1 MDGPSSVT
9 ALVLP
14 PVPTALTATAP
25 ITAVPLTATG
35 VPARRTRFRARLPA
49 ARWPRWA
56 SAPFRRWQAWRANV
70 RTVPAV
76 AVITVLVLMPTLAS
90 SDASGVASVEFGV
103 QATSGGSRMDPL
115 HVQEAFDGLREGSP
129 VVGWAVTGGTLAE
142 TEVTGF
148 PNAGDRSLRIEVAEA
163 GRAVR
168 LCKMGRFVEPVAVS
182 LDFLIR
188 GRGASDRI
196 AIELPSGSRTLVEAS
211 ATLGR
216 GLTLRAGSATYSV
229 DRGIDPEVW
238 YRSTLTFD
246 SSTWAVSWMIDD
258 RASRTPILRTPPV
271 PLDTDLGV
279 ADGICL
285 SVRAARVT
293 DLFFLDN
300 VRV

>member
-1 MDGPSSVT
+1 M
-9 ALVLP
+9 
-14 PVPTALTATAP
+14 ATAP
-25 ITAVPLTATG
+25 LTTVPHPATS
-35 VPARRTRFRARLPA
+35 VPARRTRVRVHLPA
-49 ARWPRWA
+49 PRWA
-56 SAPFRRWQAWRANV
+56 VAPFSRWQAWRAANV

-76 AVITVLVLMPTLAS
+76 AVATMLLLMPTLAS
-90 SDASGVASVEFGV
+90 DAPGAGRVEFGV
-103 QATSGGSRMDPL
+103 EAASGGSRAEPL
-115 HVQEAFDGLREGSP
+115 HVQDAFDGLREGSP
-129 VVGWAVTGGTLAE
+129 VVGWAVTGGTSAE
-142 TEVTGF
+142 TAVTAF
-148 PNAGDRSLRIEVAEA
+148 PNAGDRSLRIQVAQG
-163 GRAVR
+163 GRAVT

-182 LDFLIR
+182 LDFLIQ
-188 GRGASDRI
+188 GRGASDRV

-216 GLTLRAGSATYSV
+216 GMALRAGSATYSV
-229 DRGIDPEVW
+229 DRGIEPEVW

-258 RASRTPILRTPPV
+258 RASRTPILRTPPI
-271 PLDTDLGV
+271 PLGTDLGV

>member
-1 MDGPSSVT
+1 M
-9 ALVLP
+9 
-14 PVPTALTATAP
+14 ATAP
-25 ITAVPLTATG
+25 LTTVPHPATS
-35 VPARRTRFRARLPA
+35 VPARRTRVRVHLPA
-49 ARWPRWA
+49 PRWA
-56 SAPFRRWQAWRANV
+56 VAPFSRWQAWRAANV

-76 AVITVLVLMPTLAS
+76 AVATMLLLMPTLAS
-90 SDASGVASVEFGV
+90 DAPGAGRVEFGV
-103 QATSGGSRMDPL
+103 EAASGGSRAEPL
-115 HVQEAFDGLREGSP
+115 HVQDAFDGLREGSP
-129 VVGWAVTGGTLAE
+129 VVGWAVTGGTSAE
-142 TEVTGF
+142 TAVTAF
-148 PNAGDRSLRIEVAEA
+148 PNAGDRSLRIQVAQG
-163 GRAVR
+163 GRAVT

-182 LDFLIR
+182 LDFLIQ
-188 GRGASDRI
+188 GRGASDRV

-216 GLTLRAGSATYSV
+216 GMALRAGSATYSV
-229 DRGIDPEVW
+229 DRGIEPEVW

-258 RASRTPILRTPPV
+258 RASRAPILRTPPI
-271 PLDTDLGV
+271 PLGTDLGV